1 MQQSIIAYTLFKAWS
16 FSTLVL
22 DSNLKKRYSP
32 AVQRRVTIMTE
43 EHKQRLTKLRKTDKL
58 NGITD
63 EDSDEYVSDEE
74 GSVVWQI
81 CTAV

>member
-1 MQQSIIAYTLFKAWS
+1 
-16 FSTLVL
+16 
-22 DSNLKKRYSP
+22 
-32 AVQRRVTIMTE
+32 MTE